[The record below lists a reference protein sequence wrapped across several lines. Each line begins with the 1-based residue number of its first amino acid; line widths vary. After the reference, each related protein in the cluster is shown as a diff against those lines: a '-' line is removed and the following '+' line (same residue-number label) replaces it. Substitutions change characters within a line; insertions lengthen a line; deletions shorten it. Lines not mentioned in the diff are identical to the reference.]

1 MSYLLKCVG
10 DEILGL
16 ACLAVFAFIVGGLGF
31 LFWSEMSRTER
42 AYNTS
47 IAAGMEWVEGV
58 CLK

>member
-1 MSYLLKCVG
+1 MTYFLKCVG

-16 ACLAVFAFIVGGLGF
+16 AGIALAAFIVGGLGF

-42 AYNTS
+42 AYNTC